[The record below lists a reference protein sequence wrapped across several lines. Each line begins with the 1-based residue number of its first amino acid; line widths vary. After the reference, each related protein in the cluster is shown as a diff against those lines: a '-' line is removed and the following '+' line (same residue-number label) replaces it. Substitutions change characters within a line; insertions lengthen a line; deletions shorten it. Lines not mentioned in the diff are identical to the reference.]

1 MSSLEISFGGGSGIP
16 SSSVSEDDDDD
27 DEDTNAFAGEYS
39 GDAGLFDDGDDGGLC
54 GGS

>member
-27 DEDTNAFAGEYS
+27 EANAFAGEYS
-39 GDAGLFDDGDDGGLC
+39 GDDLLFDVGGDGGLC